1 MTAPTQGEVK
11 RSEVEAEGTT
21 LHQGVIMREPSG
33 RAVLE
38 EFPARG
44 IDITKPG
51 GEHSEG
57 RAGRAVTIG
66 TRSPN
71 GGLNADIAE

>member
-1 MTAPTQGEVK
+1 MEVTTKRNTEAACRRMTAPTQGEVK

-21 LHQGVIMREPSG
+21 LHQGVTMREPSG

-44 IDITKPG
+44 IDWRSG
-51 GEHSEG
+51 
-57 RAGRAVTIG
+57 AVN
-66 TRSPN
+66 P
-71 GGLNADIAE
+71 